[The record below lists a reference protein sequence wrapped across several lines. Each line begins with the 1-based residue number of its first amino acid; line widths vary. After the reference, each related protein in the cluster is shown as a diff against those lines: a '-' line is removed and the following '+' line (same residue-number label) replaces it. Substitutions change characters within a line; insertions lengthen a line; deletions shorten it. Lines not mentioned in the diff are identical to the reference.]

1 MKKGFV
7 KIVALFLVAA
17 TVVTSFGC
25 CCSRLMER
33 RASSFQKNWFKEP
46 LRNILAQI
54 GAMDLESKEDI
65 REALRI
71 WRLEEKERRDGKIAD
86 PIRVSDIHAFYNDLS
101 MLYMTQVV
109 PAYSATYD
117 TAVILGG
124 TLPSIRQ
131 RLDFLVREWN
141 RGVRFKKIVFLCGER
156 PLYRNI
162 EEREQ
167 FFDSRHNPFPI
178 ESSWDERNGDMP
190 RNEEGVARFVW
201 AQMKLPKIWRDI
213 SKMSVVFVSAKPSG
227 DHTRAT
233 REDTLKLFRSYEGFS
248 KTLFVSSQP
257 FISLDAARVR
267 RYSSRE
273 PGIVAGPG
281 FSESVLK
288 QSWAARLCL
297 HVLSMWYDESDGA
310 LVRVLD

>member
-1 MKKGFV
+1 MKKRFV
-7 KIVALFLVAA
+7 KAVALCLLSV
-17 TVVTSFGC
+17 TILTSFGC
-25 CCSRLMER
+25 CCSRLVER
-33 RASSFQKNWFKEP
+33 GAPSFQKNWFKEP
-46 LRNILAQI
+46 LRSILAQL
-54 GAMDLESKEDI
+54 GAVDLESKEDI
-65 REALRI
+65 KEALRI
-71 WRLEEKERRDGKIAD
+71 WRLEEVERREGKIKEH
-86 PIRVSDIHAFYNDLS
+86 VCLSDVHAFYNDLS

-141 RGVRFKKIVFLCGER
+141 RGVRFRKIVFLCGER

-167 FFDSRHNPFPI
+167 FFDVRHNPFPV
-178 ESSWDERNGDMP
+178 ESSWDERVGDMP
-190 RNEEGVARFVW
+190 KSEEGVARFVW
-201 AQMKLPKIWRDI
+201 SQMKLPKIWRDT
-213 SKMSVVFVSAKPSG
+213 SKMSVVFICAKPTG
-227 DHTRAT
+227 DRTRAT

-257 FISLDAARVR
+257 FISLDAMRVR
-267 RYSSRE
+267 KYFAKE

-297 HVLSMWYDESDGA
+297 HTLSIWYDETDGK